1 MTKAKS
7 KKPVAKKVVTK
18 KVTPKKV
25 MKKVTKKVTPKKPN
39 SDAKKLASGCVR
51 FEHGGPLMTESQQI
65 KEFAKMLRKV
75 LPKGYEVDTSS
86 DHPTPKDPDVQVAE
100 QNILGEAYEKVIND
114 PNTAPPA
121 EQVDPYTHASKAG
134 CVLLTTPSTP
144 VQRFGVLADVAVK
157 FGCPIEAFNKLM
169 NFMIDSKI
177 LPAGSIVAYNIEI
190 QNFISKMRHEKEKLE
205 NVKVLTDLEAQ
216 LSQAKLKQMT
226 APTPENEELVT
237 ALQEKVELAR
247 NQVYSDKED
256 HFSYGFDLGT
266 MARND

>member
-7 KKPVAKKVVTK
+7 KKPVAKKVTK

-25 MKKVTKKVTPKKPN
+25 MKKVTKKVTSKKTN
-39 SDAKKLASGCVR
+39 SDAKKLANGCVR
-51 FEHGGPLMTESQQI
+51 FEHGGPLMSESQQI
-65 KEFAKMLRKV
+65 KEFAKMLRRV

-134 CVLLTTPSTP
+134 CVPLTAPSTP

-190 QNFISKMRHEKEKLE
+190 QNFINKMRHEKNKQARLKE
-205 NVKVLTDLEAQ
+205 LTDLEAQ
-216 LSQAKLKQMT
+216 LSQAELKQMDT
-226 APTPENEELVT
+226 PTPENEEIIA
-237 ALQEKVELAR
+237 ALKEQVEYAR
-247 NQVYSDKED
+247 KCVDNDKED
-256 HFSYGFDLGT
+256 HGSFYDFSV
-266 MARND
+266 MARSE